1 MALTSIAAF
10 MRVASVMMTTF
21 IVSSTMIATIT
32 IASTVITAVAVAGVT
47 ASVSTSFKMVV
58 GVCEW

>member
-1 MALTSIAAF
+1 MALTSIAAS

-21 IVSSTMIATIT
+21 IITSTMIATVT
-32 IASTVITAVAVAGVT
+32 IASRVITTVAVAAVA